1 MRLGQEKM
9 GNTWGA
15 SRLLTLCFPVLIAGC
30 YDKEADESKAAAPN
44 VVVSQATTEDVPLFL
59 ELTGRTESPNT
70 VFVRSRVDGHVESR
84 AFQEGTD
91 IVKGDTLFVIDQ
103 RPYETELKRAR
114 GERDK
119 NQASLEFAN
128 REKERFS
135 VLADDGAVA
144 EEKLDRTTTNAAEAK
159 GDLDSS
165 QGAVESAQV
174 NLDYATVSAPIN
186 GRVGRVYQ
194 DVGNVVSA
202 NDTVLTELVQMDPLF
217 VYVSPSE
224 AQFLEL
230 EKYRAANPDLK
241 VVITLVDGSV
251 HPHSGALDFS
261 DPGIDPTTGTIAVRA
276 AFPNPEKTLRPGQYA
291 RVNIQLTEQSGL
303 ITVPSEAVAQDQAGF
318 FVFVVDKDD
327 KAKMRRVTVGRS
339 YEGRRIVE
347 KGLKDGEVVIVQG
360 QQRVRSGMAVD
371 IQKPSADSDADKAD
385 G

>member
-1 MRLGQEKM
+1 MRTERENRGK
-9 GNTWGA
+9 T
-15 SRLLTLCFPVLIAGC
+15 RTVRHLLPVFAMVLLAGC
-30 YDKEADESKAAAPN
+30 YEKETTETKTAAPK
-44 VVVSQATTEDVPLFL
+44 VVVAQTTTEKVPLYL

-70 VFVRSRVDGHVESR
+70 VSIRSRVDGHVESR
-84 AFQEGTD
+84 PFKEGAD

-103 RPYETELKRAR
+103 RPYASELRRVK

-119 NQASLEFAN
+119 NQAGLEFAN
-128 REKERFS
+128 REQARYAA
-135 VLADDGAVA
+135 LASDGTVA
-144 EEKLDRTTTNAAEAK
+144 QEQLDRSNTDAAQAQ

-165 QGAVESAQV
+165 QGAVDSAQV

-186 GRVGRVYQ
+186 GRIGRVYQ

-224 AQFLEL
+224 TQFLEL
-230 EKYRAANPDLK
+230 EKYRSANPDLK
-241 VVITLVDGSV
+241 VEITLIDGSA
-251 HPHSGALDFS
+251 HPHTGALDFS
-261 DPGIDPTTGTIAVRA
+261 EPGLDPTTGTIAVRA
-276 AFPNPEKTLRPGQYA
+276 VFPNPEKTLRPGQYA
-291 RVNIQLTEQSGL
+291 RVNIQLTEQSGQ

-318 FVFVVDKDD
+318 FVFVVDKND
-327 KAKMRRVTVGRS
+327 KAEMRRIAVGRS

-347 KGLKDGEVVIVQG
+347 TGLKDGEVVIVQG

-371 IQKPSADSDADKAD
+371 VSKPAADKAD